1 MRYLRTFESI
11 EETKDWISKV
21 MDTCKDIMLELE
33 DAGIKTEVKRSLKD
47 KSVLIECLITSN
59 IRWRKTGLLDVNNRL
74 TDYMTS
80 EGFELVDNNWF
91 SSGNQFKMSFK
102 KSDIDSDYIGHLR
115 YLKKYNLFENRILP
129 ILLDLDNNVDSDL
142 INKIENLLPS
152 GKILEI
158 SCGNGADAIKLN
170 ELGYDV
176 VATDFTKEY
185 VDYVNQYLPCIEH
198 DTRQRFPFSDKS
210 FDLVYSRLGLH
221 YFSEEEL
228 VSIFTEISRLTKK
241 YLVFTVKLANDNLNT
256 GKVILGKEKWE
267 ELVSNKFNIISSEV
281 KEGILYTD
289 KSKWLEIIAEL

>member
-1 MRYLRTFESI
+1 MKYLKQFESV

-59 IRWRKTGLLDVNNRL
+59 SRWNRPVFLDVNNRL
-74 TDYMTS
+74 IDYMTS
-80 EGFELVDNNWF
+80 EGFELVDF
-91 SSGNQFKMSFK
+91 SFGNQFKISFK

-129 ILLDLDNNVDSDL
+129 ILLDLENNVDSNL
-142 INKIENLLPS
+142 INKIESLLPS
-152 GKILEI
+152 GSILEI

-198 DTRQRFPFSDKS
+198 DTRQRFPFGDKS

-228 VSIFTEISRLTKK
+228 MSIFTEISRLTKK